1 MDAHMDAVAVS
12 RYRGDRMTKNVESR
26 TEWEELKQQ
35 IKTVKYKIGWLEQ
48 V

>member
-1 MDAHMDAVAVS
+1 MDAHMDAVVVS

-35 IKTVKYKIGWLEQ
+35 TKTVKYKIGWLEQ